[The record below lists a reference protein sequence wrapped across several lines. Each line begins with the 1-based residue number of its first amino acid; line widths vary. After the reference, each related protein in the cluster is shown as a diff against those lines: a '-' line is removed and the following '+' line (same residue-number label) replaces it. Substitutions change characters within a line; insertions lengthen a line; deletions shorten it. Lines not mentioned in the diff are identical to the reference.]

1 MVVNPEISALTALVI
16 AIGAEMIHSRR
27 IKNIA
32 ILSFG
37 PSALPSSWARIA
49 PAIRCLA
56 LSLGIWG
63 LTTLLTIQPKVL
75 KAQAV
80 DPDEIRHIVIVLDVS
95 PSMKIKDA
103 GERRV
108 KRRRERA
115 FELMESFFKRVRV
128 EQMRLS
134 LIAVYNGAK
143 PVVVDTKDAE
153 VVRNFLDGMDMYT
166 AFEAGKTHLFD
177 GLNLA
182 AEISSEWRQDST
194 TIVLLSDG
202 DTVPSTGIPKMPRSV
217 NGILVI
223 GVGDPIKGTF
233 LDGQNSKQ
241 DASTL
246 RQIALRLNGTYH
258 DGNVKHIPS
267 ETISS
272 LVSVEEKS
280 ALEKMTRREY
290 ALIAIGISALVL
302 ASLPFILNSFGTQW
316 RVGIRSNSDS
326 KK

>member
-1 MVVNPEISALTALVI
+1 MVSNPEIIALAALLI
-16 AIGAEMIHSRR
+16 TIGAEMIHLRR
-27 IKNIA
+27 IKKIA
-32 ILSFG
+32 TLSFG
-37 PSALPSSWARIA
+37 PSALPSSWSKIA
-49 PAIRCLA
+49 PIIRCIAVTL
-56 LSLGIWG
+56 IVWG
-63 LTTLLTIQPKVL
+63 LTTLLTIQPKVH
-75 KAQAV
+75 KAKTV
-80 DPDEIRHIVIVLDVS
+80 DPNEIRHIVIVLDVS

-103 GERRV
+103 GSDGLRT
-108 KRRRERA
+108 RRERA

-143 PVVVDTKDAE
+143 PVVVDTKDPE

-182 AEISSEWRQDST
+182 ADVSSSWRKDST

-202 DTVPSTGIPKMPRSV
+202 DTVPSVGIPKMPRSV

-223 GVGDPIKGTF
+223 GVGNPTKGTF

-246 RQIALRLNGTYH
+246 RQIALRLNGSYH

-267 ETISS
+267 DTISS
-272 LVSVEEKS
+272 LVSVNEKN
-280 ALEKMTRREY
+280 AFEQMTRREY
-290 ALIAIGISALVL
+290 ALIAVSTSALIL
-302 ASLPFILNSFGTQW
+302 ATLPFFLNAFGTQW
-316 RVGIRSNSDS
+316 RVGIN
-326 KK
+326 KEIEVEK

>member
-1 MVVNPEISALTALVI
+1 
-16 AIGAEMIHSRR
+16 MIHSRR
-27 IKNIA
+27 ITNIA

-37 PSALPSSWARIA
+37 PSSLPSSWARIA
-49 PAIRCLA
+49 PATRCMAVALA
-56 LSLGIWG
+56 MWG
-63 LTTLLTIQPKVL
+63 LTTLLTIEPKIH
-75 KAQAV
+75 KAKAV

-103 GERRV
+103 GEDGTRTRR
-108 KRRRERA
+108 KRA

-153 VVRNFLDGMDMYT
+153 VVRNFLDSMDMYT

-177 GLNLA
+177 GLDLA
-182 AEISSEWRQDST
+182 TEISSQWRQDST

-202 DTVPSTGIPKMPRSV
+202 DTVPSVGIPKMPRSV

-223 GVGDPIKGTF
+223 GVGNPIKGTF

-280 ALEKMTRREY
+280 TLEKMTRREY
-290 ALIAIGISALVL
+290 ALVAIGTSALIL
-302 ASLPFILNSFGTQW
+302 ATLPFILNSFGTKW
-316 RVGIRSNSDS
+316 RVGIHSKLQSN
-326 KK
+326 K

>member
-1 MVVNPEISALTALVI
+1 MVVNPEILALATLVLT
-16 AIGAEMIHSRR
+16 IGAEMIHSRR
-27 IKNIA
+27 IKSIA
-32 ILSFG
+32 TLAFG
-37 PSALPSSWARIA
+37 PPALPSSWTRIV
-49 PAIRCLA
+49 PAVRCIALA
-56 LSLGIWG
+56 SGIWG
-63 LTTLLTIQPKVL
+63 LTTLLTIQPKIH
-75 KAQAV
+75 KAKAV
-80 DPDEIRHIVIVLDVS
+80 DPDEIRHIIIVLDVS

-103 GERRV
+103 G
-108 KRRRERA
+108 KNGTLRRRERA

-153 VVRNFLDGMDMYT
+153 VVRNFLDSMDMYT

-182 AEISSEWRQDST
+182 AEIASPWRQEST

-202 DTVPSTGIPKMPRSV
+202 DTVPSVGIPKMPRSV

-223 GVGDPIKGTF
+223 GVGNPIKGTF

-267 ETISS
+267 KTITS
-272 LVSVEEKS
+272 LVSVQEKS
-280 ALEKMTRREY
+280 AFEKMTRREY
-290 ALIAIGISALVL
+290 ALAAIGISSLILV
-302 ASLPFILNSFGTQW
+302 ALPFILNFFGTSW
-316 RVGIRSNSDS
+316 RVGIRSSSDTT
-326 KK
+326 K

>member
-1 MVVNPEISALTALVI
+1 MAVALA
-16 AIGAEMIHSRR
+16 M
-27 IKNIA
+27 
-32 ILSFG
+32 
-37 PSALPSSWARIA
+37 
-49 PAIRCLA
+49 
-56 LSLGIWG
+56 WG
-63 LTTLLTIQPKVL
+63 LTTLLTIEPKIH
-75 KAQAV
+75 KARAV

-103 GERRV
+103 GEDGTRTRR
-108 KRRRERA
+108 KRA

-177 GLNLA
+177 GLDLA
-182 AEISSEWRQDST
+182 TEISSQWRQDST

-202 DTVPSTGIPKMPRSV
+202 DTVPSVGIPKMPRSV

-223 GVGDPIKGTF
+223 GVGNPIKGTF

-290 ALIAIGISALVL
+290 ALVAIGTSALIL
-302 ASLPFILNSFGTQW
+302 AALPFILNSFGTKW
-316 RVGIRSNSDS
+316 RVGIHSKLQSN
-326 KK
+326 K

>member
-1 MVVNPEISALTALVI
+1 MVVNPEISALTALVLT
-16 AIGAEMIHSRR
+16 IGAEMIHSRR
-27 IKNIA
+27 ITNIA

-37 PSALPSSWARIA
+37 PSSLPSSWARIA
-49 PAIRCLA
+49 PATRCMAVALA
-56 LSLGIWG
+56 MWG
-63 LTTLLTIQPKVL
+63 LTTLLTIEPKIH
-75 KAQAV
+75 KAKAV
-80 DPDEIRHIVIVLDVS
+80 DADEIRHIVIVLDVS

-103 GERRV
+103 GEDGTRTRR
-108 KRRRERA
+108 KRA

-153 VVRNFLDGMDMYT
+153 VVRNFLDSMDMYT

-177 GLNLA
+177 GLDLA
-182 AEISSEWRQDST
+182 TEISSQWRQDST

-202 DTVPSTGIPKMPRSV
+202 DTVPSVGIPKMPRSV

-223 GVGDPIKGTF
+223 GVGNPIKGTF

-290 ALIAIGISALVL
+290 ALVAIGTSALIL
-302 ASLPFILNSFGTQW
+302 AALPFILNFFGTKW
-316 RVGIRSNSDS
+316 RVGIHSKLQSN
-326 KK
+326 K

>member
-1 MVVNPEISALTALVI
+1 MAV
-16 AIGAEMIHSRR
+16 
-27 IKNIA
+27 
-32 ILSFG
+32 
-37 PSALPSSWARIA
+37 
-49 PAIRCLA
+49 
-56 LSLGIWG
+56 SLGIWG
-63 LTTLLTIQPKVL
+63 LATLLTIQPKIH
-75 KAQAV
+75 KANAV

-103 GERRV
+103 GEGGV

-177 GLNLA
+177 GLTLA
-182 AEISSEWRQDST
+182 AEISSQWRQDST

-202 DTVPSTGIPKMPRSV
+202 DTVPSVGIPMMPSSV

-223 GVGDPIKGTF
+223 GVGNPIKGTF

-280 ALEKMTRREY
+280 AIEKMTRREY
-290 ALIAIGISALVL
+290 ALIAIVISALIL
-302 ASLPFILNSFGTQW
+302 TALPLMLNSFGTRW
-316 RVGIRSNSDS
+316 RVGIRSNSDT

>member
-1 MVVNPEISALTALVI
+1 
-16 AIGAEMIHSRR
+16 MIHSRR
-27 IKNIA
+27 ITNIA

-37 PSALPSSWARIA
+37 PSSLPSSWARIA
-49 PAIRCLA
+49 PATRCMAVALA
-56 LSLGIWG
+56 MWG
-63 LTTLLTIQPKVL
+63 LTTLLTIEPKIH
-75 KAQAV
+75 KAKAV

-103 GERRV
+103 GEGGTRTRR
-108 KRRRERA
+108 KRA

-153 VVRNFLDGMDMYT
+153 VVRNFLDSMDMYT

-177 GLNLA
+177 GLDLA
-182 AEISSEWRQDST
+182 TEISSQWRQDST

-202 DTVPSTGIPKMPRSV
+202 DTVPSVGIPKMPRSV

-223 GVGDPIKGTF
+223 GVGNPIKGTF

-280 ALEKMTRREY
+280 TLEKMTRREY
-290 ALIAIGISALVL
+290 ALVAIGTSALIL
-302 ASLPFILNSFGTQW
+302 ATLPFILNSFGTKW
-316 RVGIRSNSDS
+316 RVGIHSKLQSN
-326 KK
+326 K

>member
-1 MVVNPEISALTALVI
+1 MVVNPEISALAALVLT
-16 AIGAEMIHSRR
+16 IGAEMIHSRR
-27 IKNIA
+27 ITNIA

-37 PSALPSSWARIA
+37 PSSLPSSWARIA
-49 PAIRCLA
+49 PATRCMAVALA
-56 LSLGIWG
+56 MWG
-63 LTTLLTIQPKVL
+63 LTTLLTIEPKIH
-75 KAQAV
+75 KAKAV

-103 GERRV
+103 GEDGTRTRR
-108 KRRRERA
+108 KRA

-153 VVRNFLDGMDMYT
+153 VVRNFLDSMDMYT

-177 GLNLA
+177 GLDLA
-182 AEISSEWRQDST
+182 TEISSQWRQDST

-202 DTVPSTGIPKMPRSV
+202 DTVPSVGIPKMPRSV

-223 GVGDPIKGTF
+223 GVGNPIKGTF

-280 ALEKMTRREY
+280 TLEKMTRREY
-290 ALIAIGISALVL
+290 ALVAMGTSALIL
-302 ASLPFILNSFGTQW
+302 ATLPFILNSFGTKW
-316 RVGIRSNSDS
+316 RVGIHSKLQSN
-326 KK
+326 K